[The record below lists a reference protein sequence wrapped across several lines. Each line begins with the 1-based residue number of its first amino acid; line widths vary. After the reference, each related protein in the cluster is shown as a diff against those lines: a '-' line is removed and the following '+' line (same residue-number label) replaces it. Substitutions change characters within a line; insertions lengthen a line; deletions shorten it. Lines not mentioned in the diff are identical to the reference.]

1 MSVISLMF
9 KEKWLLQ
16 KHFRKIIFGI
26 FLLLPLGYF
35 LLLENNVTDIHIVHL
50 FERVMFEKNLSAW
63 KHFLQANHQTATIQN
78 MSELYQCNHKY
89 NYSHFSY
96 NIDILYNF
104 GKKTW
109 FNLSSLWQKLAY
121 LWALFSLMAKHVITP
136 V

>member
-50 FERVMFEKNLSAW
+50 VERVMFEKKCVCIEAFPPGKSSNSHKTKQELTLSV
-63 KHFLQANHQTATIQN
+63 QSQVQ
-78 MSELYQCNHKY
+78 
-89 NYSHFSY
+89 
-96 NIDILYNF
+96 
-104 GKKTW
+104 
-109 FNLSSLWQKLAY
+109 
-121 LWALFSLMAKHVITP
+121 
-136 V
+136 

>member
-50 FERVMFEKNLSAW
+50 VERVMFEKKMCLHGSISSRQIIEQPQNKTGVNFISAI
-63 KHFLQANHQTATIQN
+63 TSTMTVI
-78 MSELYQCNHKY
+78 
-89 NYSHFSY
+89 
-96 NIDILYNF
+96 
-104 GKKTW
+104 
-109 FNLSSLWQKLAY
+109 SL
-121 LWALFSLMAKHVITP
+121 IT
-136 V
+136 